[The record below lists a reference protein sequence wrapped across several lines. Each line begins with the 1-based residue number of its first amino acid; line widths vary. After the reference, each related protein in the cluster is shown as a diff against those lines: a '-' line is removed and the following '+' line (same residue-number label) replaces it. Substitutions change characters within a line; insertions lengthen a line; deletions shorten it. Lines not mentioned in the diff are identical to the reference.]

1 MTTAPYPLKYH
12 GEVIFMPW
20 SYSKLWKLL
29 IDKKLKKRDL
39 IRKVG
44 INTNA
49 LNHLNKDE
57 DVAMSAL
64 DKICEELDCDIGDIV
79 EHVKKN
85 RTAEKETD

>member
-1 MTTAPYPLKYH
+1 M
-12 GEVIFMPW
+12 IIMPW
-20 SYSKLWKLL
+20 SYNKLWKLL

-39 IRKVG
+39 IRIVG

-49 LNHLNKDE
+49 LNHLNKNE

-64 DKICEELDCDIGDIV
+64 DKICEELDCDIGDIA

-85 RTAEKETD
+85 KTAEKTSN